1 MLHGCNYLSQTG
13 ERQEVEVK
21 CFYPKNMKIVLNRF
35 TPKNI
40 PNSFPEDLRKACI
53 LQACAP
59 LIATTA
65 CTKLNKRLILV
76 GTGAVSSKGGWCLW
90 YEAESSITFKRHCS
104 KQWRTQ
110 KFSEGWAKSR
120 HNHVMSQINF
130 RGCAEGTITLGGRGA
145 CPRENFAKWHLK
157 IRIFVHSG
165 STFRQYCF
173 YIFLFLGFEGVAMAQ
188 WPPPPYAS
196 GCTMKFVITFN
207 LSCAMTTLVKLLRI
221 YWFYL
226 LFMTFW
232 WKQH

>member
-110 KFSEGWAKSR
+110 KFSEGGQSFVTIVWRHKS
-120 HNHVMSQINF
+120 
-130 RGCAEGTITLGGRGA
+130 TLGEVDSGGM
-145 CPRENFAKWHLK
+145 PQENFAKLDLK
-157 IRIFVHSG
+157 TCIFVDS
-165 STFRQYCF
+165 
-173 YIFLFLGFEGVAMAQ
+173 
-188 WPPPPYAS
+188 AS
-196 GCTMKFVITFN
+196 KF
-207 LSCAMTTLVKLLRI
+207 
-221 YWFYL
+221 
-226 LFMTFW
+226 
-232 WKQH
+232 